1 MSKKIKKITESI
13 DALEI
18 DEEVKNVFKDSLK
31 ELNDEHK
38 DEVTKL
44 KTKLNE
50 EINTLK
56 TEFSEKEQEYVL
68 EIGKLKDIE
77 TPDPNK
83 ELLDRIKVMEAENQK
98 EKEER
103 ERIERERI
111 EEKKEKELMSIFKDS
126 IDPELLAE
134 KYKNKVKIVD
144 GRLFSNDDDMTPIS
158 EMKEKIKEEKPH
170 WWKAAGVGGSGTS
183 GSSSSGNTGNYYTVD
198 QINRMSESE
207 IMANLDKVNE
217 SLAQHA
223 KNKWLTF
230 L

>member
-18 DEEVKNVFKDSLK
+18 DEEVKNVFKESLK

-38 DEVTKL
+38 DEITKV

-68 EIGKLKDIE
+68 EIGKLKDVE

-98 EKEER
+98 TKEEAAR
-103 ERIERERI
+103 LEAARID
-111 EEKKEKELMSIFKDS
+111 EKIEKELLGVFKDS
-126 IDPELLAE
+126 IDPEFLAE
-134 KYKNKVKIVD
+134 RYKSRVKLID
-144 GRLFSNDDDMTPIS
+144 GRLFSNDDEMTPIS
-158 EMKEKIKEEKPH
+158 EMKESIKNEKPN

-183 GSSSSGNTGNYYTVD
+183 GASSSGGNGNYYTVD
-198 QINRMSESE
+198 QINGMSEAE

-223 KNKWLTF
+223 KNK
-230 L
+230 

>member
-18 DEEVKNVFKDSLK
+18 DEEVKNVFKESLK

-38 DEVTKL
+38 DEITKV

-68 EIGKLKDIE
+68 EIGKLKDVE

-98 EKEER
+98 TKEEAAR
-103 ERIERERI
+103 LEAARID
-111 EEKKEKELMSIFKDS
+111 EKIEKELLSVFKDS
-126 IDPELLAE
+126 IDPEFLAE
-134 KYKNKVKIVD
+134 RYKSRVKLID
-144 GRLFSNDDDMTPIS
+144 GRLFSNDDEMTPIS
-158 EMKEKIKEEKPH
+158 EMKEAIKNEKPN
-170 WWKAAGVGGSGTS
+170 WWKASGVGGSGTS
-183 GSSSSGNTGNYYTVD
+183 GGSSSGNNGNYYTVD
-198 QINRMSESE
+198 QINGMSEAE

-223 KNKWLTF
+223 KNK
-230 L
+230 